1 MSPPVLFTQ
10 AGYFQMSATHSFPPI
25 STTVAGFCV
34 GSGSARKYVTIC
46 VASLGGSVQR
56 RNGWQGA
63 VIWALPD
70 TR

>member
-1 MSPPVLFTQ
+1 MSSPVLVTQ

-46 VASLGGSVQR
+46 VASLAGGGLEVKCTSGLR
-56 RNGWQGA
+56 
-63 VIWALPD
+63 WAS
-70 TR
+70 